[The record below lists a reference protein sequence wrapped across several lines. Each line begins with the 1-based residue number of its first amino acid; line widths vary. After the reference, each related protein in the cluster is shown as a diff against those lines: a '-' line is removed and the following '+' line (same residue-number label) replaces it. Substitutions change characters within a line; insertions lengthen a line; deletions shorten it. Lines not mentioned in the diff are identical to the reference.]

1 LLTIVRDP
9 NQVFTLLESI
19 YRAFDETASL
29 RKVFK
34 VETIGDCYV
43 AVAGLPEP
51 RKDHAAVMARF
62 AKAILGDMITVTS
75 GLETQLG
82 PGTSSL
88 VLRIGVSTSYVKRL
102 RILSYLYQIETY
114 LLSLIG
120 FVAK

>member
-1 LLTIVRDP
+1 VRDP
-9 NQVFTLLESI
+9 NQFFTLLESI

-43 AVAGLPEP
+43 AVTGLPEP
-51 RKDHAAVMARF
+51 RKDHAVAMARF
-62 AKAILGDMITVTS
+62 AHAILGDMITVTT

-88 VLRIGVSTSYVKRL
+88 ILRIGVSVASKR
-102 RILSYLYQIETY
+102 IYLKNVHDSSDNFYF
-114 LLSLIG
+114 LFS
-120 FVAK
+120 F